1 VVLATIAQAVWLGL
15 RRAAQ
20 PLLASAYILVML
32 SLLQATLGVW
42 TLLLAVPISL
52 GLAHQAGAM
61 LLFAAAL
68 YHFWLALPG
77 RVQSRAPQTS
87 ASA

>member
-1 VVLATIAQAVWLGL
+1 VWLGL
-15 RRAAQ
+15 RRASQ
-20 PLLASAYILVML
+20 PLLASAYVLVML

-68 YHFWLALPG
+68 YQLWLALPG
-77 RVQSRAPQTS
+77 AARTSVAQTS